1 MRDGAGCVHVQVVLR
16 VYCRKEYASL
26 ALRVF
31 NEMRNL
37 GLVPDRVMKELLVK
51 SLWKEGKLRDAA
63 QVEEKCEDL
72 AQELPM
78 ATPGHVWTVS
88 LMDFKKVFDIYSGFF
103 SNIHHQHD

>member
-1 MRDGAGCVHVQVVLR
+1 MVPDAFMLQVVMR
-16 VYCRKEYASL
+16 AYCKKERAAL

-31 NEMRNL
+31 DEMRSL
-37 GLVPDRVMKELLVK
+37 GLVPDRVAKELLVK
-51 SLWKEGKLRDAA
+51 SLWKEGKLREAA

-88 LMDFKKVFDIYSGFF
+88 LMDFKKVFDIYSGCF